1 MALISS
7 PLVFWAG
14 SNTSYPGR
22 MKKILRYHR
31 DSGEIEKQP
40 VDTFKR
46 SSPHK
51 ENCFFFFQFGM
62 AEHSSTLQDK
72 MKGIYPYTHISL
84 GFKM

>member
-51 ENCFFFFQFGM
+51 ENCFFFFLFFFN
-62 AEHSSTLQDK
+62 
-72 MKGIYPYTHISL
+72 L
-84 GFKM
+84 GWQNIHQLYKIK